1 LRTFY
6 ETETPLETSP
16 VEDRRV
22 TLFLQLAVLAFW
34 TPCAGV
40 DLYLLWRGWGQPG
53 AGPFVFWLLFR
64 QALVFLAL
72 WFTVALTH
80 GLMVGRRTP
89 ADEPRRRRPRRKVAL
104 LKRGSIATSRYNR
117 GQ

>member
-1 LRTFY
+1 MRTFY
-6 ETETPLETSP
+6 EIETTRGTPP
-16 VEDRRV
+16 GADPRV

-34 TPCAGV
+34 TPCGAI
-40 DLYLLWRGWGQPG
+40 DLYLLWRSWGEAG
-53 AGPFVFWLLFR
+53 AAPFVFWLLFR

-72 WFTVALTH
+72 WFTVALSH

-89 ADEPRRRRPRRKVAL
+89 AEPRRRRRPRKVGSGQA
-104 LKRGSIATSRYNR
+104 GSIATSRYNR

>member
-1 LRTFY
+1 MRTFY

-16 VEDRRV
+16 SSDLRV

-40 DLYLLWRGWGQPG
+40 DLYLLWRGWGAPG
-53 AGPFVFWLLFR
+53 TAPFVFWLLFR

-72 WFTVALTH
+72 WFSAALSH
-80 GLMVGRRTP
+80 GLMVGRRT
-89 ADEPRRRRPRRKVAL
+89 AGEPRRRRRMRKSPVV
-104 LKRGSIATSRYNR
+104 KGGSLATSRYNR